1 MRVHLI
7 VATAVVLSC
16 VAVRAQA
23 EDAEPSEGTE
33 VHSLTVPMEGETN
46 GEAAKSATTKARW
59 SRGFLDLEPLFAVG
73 GCSQCRDPQ
82 PGISVAAGWVPTP
95 WLDLGL
101 SFLRVAASGNAG
113 PEPQSE
119 TAWSYWAV
127 RGVVHPIPRGV
138 IDPRFGVKVGAVT
151 RNQAASSAAR
161 VAPEAQHYSGTS
173 TAGSLLL
180 GLDVRCLDWLKAGVE
195 FERLFSTPSGSAP
208 LAAGVRLGVEF

>member
-1 MRVHLI
+1 MRVDLI
-7 VATAVVLSC
+7 AASAVVLSC

-23 EDAEPSEGTE
+23 EDAEPSEGIE
-33 VHSLTVPMEGETN
+33 VQALTVPLEGEAN
-46 GEAAKSATTKARW
+46 SEAAKRVTTKAR
-59 SRGFLDLEPLFAVG
+59 STRGFLELEPLFVVG

-82 PGISVAAGWVPTP
+82 PGISVAAGWVPAP

-101 SFLRVAASGNAG
+101 SYLRVSASGNAG
-113 PEPQSE
+113 PEPQNE

-151 RNQAASSAAR
+151 RDHAASGTTSVTPEAAHSSAA
-161 VAPEAQHYSGTS
+161 S
-173 TAGSLLL
+173 TTGSFVL
-180 GLDVRCLDWLKAGVE
+180 GLDIRCLDWLKAGVE